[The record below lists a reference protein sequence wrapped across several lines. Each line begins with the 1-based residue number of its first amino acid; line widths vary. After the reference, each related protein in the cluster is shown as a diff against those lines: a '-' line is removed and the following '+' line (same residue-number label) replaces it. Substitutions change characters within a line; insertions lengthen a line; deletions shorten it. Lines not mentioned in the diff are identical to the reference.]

1 MKIDSTRFGPITIG
15 EERIITMPF
24 GMLGFPEEKRY
35 VILQHREDS
44 PFFWYQ
50 SVDDPALAF
59 VITSPFL
66 FKPDYSVR
74 LEDTVEQM
82 SWIEDKDKGTLELY
96 VVVNIPKSSPD
107 DMTANLIGPILINN
121 RTRQAVQMVITDSPY
136 SHKFSLV
143 GKNKDDNT
151 GSSQNEV
158 GNTVSEG

>member
-1 MKIDSTRFGPITIG
+1 
-15 EERIITMPF
+15 MPF

-50 SVDDPALAF
+50 SVDDPTLAF

-66 FKPDYSVR
+66 FKPGYSVP

-82 SWIEDKDKGTLELY
+82 SWIEDKDKGKLELY

-151 GSSQNEV
+151 GSSQNKV
-158 GNTVSEG
+158 GDPVPEG

>member
-1 MKIDSTRFGPITIG
+1 
-15 EERIITMPF
+15 MPF

-66 FKPDYSVR
+66 FKPGYSVP

-82 SWIEDKDKGTLELY
+82 SWIEDKDKGKLELY

-151 GSSQNEV
+151 GSSQNKV
-158 GNTVSEG
+158 GNPVSEG